1 MKFTKALIKGK
12 FLKRYKRFFDYIKVN
27 KEIIIAHCPNTG
39 SMMGLLNENNDA
51 WVLKNED
58 PKRKLKYTLQILKTS
73 KNMIGVNT
81 HLANKLV
88 HEGLQNN
95 TLLEFKN
102 LDKIVTEKFYNKE
115 TRFDFLVEKNKKKIF
130 IEVKNVTLIRDG
142 KTSEFPDSITTR
154 GSKHIKTLMDAHKKG
169 YECYVLF
176 LVQIENC
183 KHFRIAKDI
192 DNEYY
197 ENYKLAKKSGVKFIA
212 YNCKVGPK
220 EIKIDKKVE
229 ILDEWL

>member
-12 FLKRYKRFFDYIKVN
+12 FLKRYKRFFADIKVN

-73 KNMIGVNT
+73 KNVIGVNT

-88 HEGLQNN
+88 DEGLQNN
-95 TLLEFKN
+95 TLLKFKN
-102 LDKIVTEKFYNKE
+102 LDKIVKEKFYNKE

-142 KTSEFPDSITTR
+142 KTSEFPDAITTR

-212 YNCKVGPK
+212 YNCKIGSK
-220 EIKIDKKVE
+220 EIKIDKKV
-229 ILDEWL
+229 

>member
-1 MKFTKALIKGK
+1 
-12 FLKRYKRFFDYIKVN
+12 
-27 KEIIIAHCPNTG
+27 
-39 SMMGLLNENNDA
+39 MMGLLNENNDA

-73 KNMIGVNT
+73 KNVIGVNT

-115 TRFDFLVEKNKKKIF
+115 TRFDFFVEKNKKKIF

-142 KTSEFPDSITTR
+142 KTSEFPDAITTR

-183 KHFRIAKDI
+183 KYFRIAKDI

-212 YNCKVGPK
+212 YNCKVGSK
-220 EIKIDKKVE
+220 EIKIDKKIV
-229 ILDEWL
+229 ILDE

>member
-12 FLKRYKRFFDYIKVN
+12 FLKRYKRFFADIKVN

-58 PKRKLKYTLQILKTS
+58 PKRKLKYTLQIIKTS
-73 KNMIGVNT
+73 KNVIGVNT

-115 TRFDFLVEKNKKKIF
+115 TRFDFFVEKNKKKIF

-142 KTSEFPDSITTR
+142 KTSEFPDAITTR

-183 KHFRIAKDI
+183 KYFRIAKDI

-197 ENYKLAKKSGVKFIA
+197 ENYKLAKKSGVNFIA
-212 YNCKVGPK
+212 YSCKVGSK
-220 EIKIDKKVE
+220 EIKIDKKIE
-229 ILDEWL
+229 ILDE

>member
-12 FLKRYKRFFDYIKVN
+12 LLKRYKRFFVDIKVN

-51 WVLKNED
+51 WVLKND
-58 PKRKLKYTLQILKTS
+58 NPKRKLKYTLQILKTS
-73 KNMIGVNT
+73 KNVIGVNT

-142 KTSEFPDSITTR
+142 ETSEFPDAITTR
-154 GSKHIKTLMDAHKKG
+154 GSKHIKTLIDAHKKG

-183 KHFRIAKDI
+183 KYFRIAKDI

-212 YNCKVGPK
+212 YNCKVGSK
-220 EIKIDKKVE
+220 EIKIDKKIK
-229 ILDEWL
+229 ILDE

>member
-12 FLKRYKRFFDYIKVN
+12 LLKRYKRFFADIKVN

-73 KNMIGVNT
+73 KNVIGVNT

-102 LDKIVTEKFYNKE
+102 LGKIVTEKFYNKE
-115 TRFDFLVEKNKKKIF
+115 TRFDFFVEKNKKKIF

-142 KTSEFPDSITTR
+142 KTSEFPDAITTR

-183 KHFRIAKDI
+183 KYFKIANDI

-229 ILDEWL
+229 ILDE

>member
-12 FLKRYKRFFDYIKVN
+12 FLKRYKRFFADIKVN

-39 SMMGLLNENNDA
+39 SMMGLLNENTDA

-58 PKRKLKYTLQILKTS
+58 PKRKLKYTLQILKAS
-73 KNMIGVNT
+73 KNLIGVNT
-81 HLANKLV
+81 HLTNKLV

-142 KTSEFPDSITTR
+142 KTSEFPDAITTR
-154 GSKHIKTLMDAHKKG
+154 GSKHIKTLMDARKKG
-169 YECYVLF
+169 YECYVFF

-183 KHFRIAKDI
+183 KYFKIANDI

-220 EIKIDKKVE
+220 EIKIDKKIE
-229 ILDEWL
+229 ILDE

>member
-12 FLKRYKRFFDYIKVN
+12 LLKRYKRFFVDIKVN

-73 KNMIGVNT
+73 KNVIGVNT

-102 LDKIVTEKFYNKE
+102 LDTIITEKFYNKE

-142 KTSEFPDSITTR
+142 KTSEFPDAITTR

-183 KHFRIAKDI
+183 KYFRIAKDI

-212 YNCKVGPK
+212 YNCKVGSK

-229 ILDEWL
+229 ILDE

>member
-12 FLKRYKRFFDYIKVN
+12 FLKRYKRFFADIKVN
-27 KEIIIAHCPNTG
+27 KQIIIAHCPNTG

-58 PKRKLKYTLQILKTS
+58 PKRKLKYTLQIIKPS
-73 KNMIGVNT
+73 KNVIGVNT

-102 LDKIVTEKFYNKE
+102 LDKIVTEKFYTKE
-115 TRFDFLVEKNKKKIF
+115 TRFDFFVEKNKKKIF

-142 KTSEFPDSITTR
+142 KTSEFPDAITTR
-154 GSKHIKTLMDAHKKG
+154 GSKHIKTLMDAHIKG

-176 LVQIENC
+176 LVQIKNC
-183 KHFRIAKDI
+183 KYFRIAKDI

-229 ILDEWL
+229 ILDE

>member
-12 FLKRYKRFFDYIKVN
+12 FLKRYKRFFADIKVN

-73 KNMIGVNT
+73 KNVIGVNT

-102 LDKIVTEKFYNKE
+102 LDKIVKEKFYNKE

-142 KTSEFPDSITTR
+142 KTSEFPDAITTR

-183 KHFRIAKDI
+183 KYFRIAKDI

-212 YNCKVGPK
+212 YNCKVGSK
-220 EIKIDKKVE
+220 EIKIDKKIK
-229 ILDEWL
+229 ILDE

>member
-12 FLKRYKRFFDYIKVN
+12 FLKRYKRFFADIKVN

-73 KNMIGVNT
+73 KNVIGVNT

-142 KTSEFPDSITTR
+142 KTSEFPDAITTR
-154 GSKHIKTLMDAHKKG
+154 GSKHIKTLMDAQKKG
-169 YECYVLF
+169 YECYILF
-176 LVQIENC
+176 LAQIENC
-183 KHFRIAKDI
+183 KYFKIANDI

-220 EIKIDKKVE
+220 EIKIDKKIK
-229 ILDEWL
+229 ILNE

>member
-12 FLKRYKRFFDYIKVN
+12 FLKRYKRFFADIKVN

-73 KNMIGVNT
+73 KNIVGINT

-102 LDKIVTEKFYNKE
+102 LDKIDTEKFYNKE
-115 TRFDFLVEKNKKKIF
+115 TRFDFLVERNKKKIF

-142 KTSEFPDSITTR
+142 KTSEFPDAITTR

-176 LVQIENC
+176 LIQIENC
-183 KHFRIAKDI
+183 KYFRIAKDI
-192 DNEYY
+192 DKEYY

-220 EIKIDKKVE
+220 EIKIDKKIE
-229 ILDEWL
+229 ILDE

>member
-12 FLKRYKRFFDYIKVN
+12 FLKRYKRFFADIKVN

-73 KNMIGVNT
+73 KNVIGVNT

-115 TRFDFLVEKNKKKIF
+115 TRFDFFVEKNKKKIF

-142 KTSEFPDSITTR
+142 KTSEFPDAITTR

-183 KHFRIAKDI
+183 KYFRIAKDI

-212 YNCKVGPK
+212 YNCKVGSK
-220 EIKIDKKVE
+220 EIKIDKKIK
-229 ILDEWL
+229 ILDE

>member
-12 FLKRYKRFFDYIKVN
+12 FLKRYKRFFADIKVN

-73 KNMIGVNT
+73 KNLIGVNT

-142 KTSEFPDSITTR
+142 KTSEFPDAITTR

-169 YECYVLF
+169 YECYVFF

-183 KHFRIAKDI
+183 KYFKIANDI

-197 ENYKLAKKSGVKFIA
+197 ENYKQAKKSGVKFIA
-212 YNCKVGPK
+212 YNCKVGSK
-220 EIKIDKKVE
+220 EIKIDKKIE
-229 ILDEWL
+229 ILHE

>member
-12 FLKRYKRFFDYIKVN
+12 FLKRYKRFFADIKVN

-39 SMMGLLNENNDA
+39 SMMGILNENNDA

-73 KNMIGVNT
+73 KNVIGVNT

-95 TLLEFKN
+95 TLLEVKN

-142 KTSEFPDSITTR
+142 KTSEFPDAITTR

-183 KHFRIAKDI
+183 KYFRIAKDI

-197 ENYKLAKKSGVKFIA
+197 ENYKLAKKSGV
-212 YNCKVGPK
+212 
-220 EIKIDKKVE
+220 
-229 ILDEWL
+229 

>member
-12 FLKRYKRFFDYIKVN
+12 FLKRYKRFFADIKVN

-39 SMMGLLNENNDA
+39 SMMGLLNENTDA

-58 PKRKLKYTLQILKTS
+58 PKRKLKYTLQILKAS
-73 KNMIGVNT
+73 KNLIGVNT

-115 TRFDFLVEKNKKKIF
+115 TRFDFLVEKNKKKNF

-142 KTSEFPDSITTR
+142 KTSEFPDAITTR

-183 KHFRIAKDI
+183 KYFKIAKDI

-197 ENYKLAKKSGVKFIA
+197 VNYKLAKKSGVKFIA

-220 EIKIDKKVE
+220 EIKIDKKIE
-229 ILDEWL
+229 ILY

>member
-12 FLKRYKRFFDYIKVN
+12 FLKRYKRFFADIKVN

-39 SMMGLLNENNDA
+39 SMMGLLNENTDA

-58 PKRKLKYTLQILKTS
+58 PKRKLKYTLQILKAS
-73 KNMIGVNT
+73 KNLIGVNT
-81 HLANKLV
+81 HLTNKLV

-130 IEVKNVTLIRDG
+130 IEVKKVTLIRDG
-142 KTSEFPDSITTR
+142 KTSEFPDAITTR

-183 KHFRIAKDI
+183 KYFRIAKDI

-212 YNCKVGPK
+212 YNCKVGSK

-229 ILDEWL
+229 ILDE

>member
-12 FLKRYKRFFDYIKVN
+12 FLKRYKRFFADIKVN

-142 KTSEFPDSITTR
+142 KTSEFPDAITTR

-183 KHFRIAKDI
+183 KYFSCLLYTSPSPRD
-192 DNEYY
+192 
-197 ENYKLAKKSGVKFIA
+197 
-212 YNCKVGPK
+212 
-220 EIKIDKKVE
+220 
-229 ILDEWL
+229 

>member
-12 FLKRYKRFFDYIKVN
+12 FLKRYKRFFADIKVN

-73 KNMIGVNT
+73 KNVIGVNT

-115 TRFDFLVEKNKKKIF
+115 TRFDFLVEENKKKIF

-142 KTSEFPDSITTR
+142 KTSEFPDAITTR

-183 KHFRIAKDI
+183 KYFRIAKDI

-212 YNCKVGPK
+212 YNCKVGSK
-220 EIKIDKKVE
+220 EIKVDKKIE
-229 ILDEWL
+229 ILDE

>member
-12 FLKRYKRFFDYIKVN
+12 FLKRYKRFFADIKVN

-73 KNMIGVNT
+73 KNVIGVNT

-115 TRFDFLVEKNKKKIF
+115 TRFDFFVEKNKKKIF

-142 KTSEFPDSITTR
+142 KTSEFPDAITTR

-183 KHFRIAKDI
+183 KYFRIAKDI

-212 YNCKVGPK
+212 YNCKVGSK
-220 EIKIDKKVE
+220 DIKIDKKIK
-229 ILDEWL
+229 ILDE

>member
-12 FLKRYKRFFDYIKVN
+12 FLKRYKRFFADIKVN

-73 KNMIGVNT
+73 KNVIGVNT

-142 KTSEFPDSITTR
+142 KTSEFPDAITTR

-183 KHFRIAKDI
+183 KYFRIAKDI

-197 ENYKLAKKSGVKFIA
+197 ENYKQAKKFGVKFIA
-212 YNCKVGPK
+212 YNCKVG
-220 EIKIDKKVE
+220 
-229 ILDEWL
+229 

>member
-12 FLKRYKRFFDYIKVN
+12 LLKRYKRFFVDIKVN

-73 KNMIGVNT
+73 KNVIGVNT

-88 HEGLQNN
+88 HEALQNN

-102 LDKIVTEKFYNKE
+102 LDKIFTEKFYNKE
-115 TRFDFLVEKNKKKIF
+115 TRFDFFVEKNKKKIF

-142 KTSEFPDSITTR
+142 KTSEFPDAITTR
-154 GSKHIKTLMDAHKKG
+154 GSKHIKTLIDAAVAHVEYCTSPSKGMDLYNYALKKLHKLTCLTKG
-169 YECYVLF
+169 C
-176 LVQIENC
+176 
-183 KHFRIAKDI
+183 
-192 DNEYY
+192 
-197 ENYKLAKKSGVKFIA
+197 
-212 YNCKVGPK
+212 
-220 EIKIDKKVE
+220 
-229 ILDEWL
+229 

>member
-12 FLKRYKRFFDYIKVN
+12 FLKRYKRFFTDIKVN
-27 KEIIIAHCPNTG
+27 KDKIVAHCPNTG

-73 KNMIGVNT
+73 KNVIGVNT

-88 HEGLQNN
+88 QEGLQNN
-95 TLLEFKN
+95 TVLELQN
-102 LDKIVTEKFYNKE
+102 LDKIDAEVFYNKE

-142 KTSEFPDSITTR
+142 KTSEFPDAITTR
-154 GSKHIKTLMDAHKKG
+154 GSKHIRTLIDAHKKG

-176 LVQIENC
+176 LVQIQNC
-183 KHFRIAKDI
+183 KYFKIANDI

-197 ENYKLAKKSGVKFIA
+197 KNYKLAKKSGVKFIA

-220 EIKIDKKVE
+220 EIKIDKKIE
-229 ILDEWL
+229 ILDE

>member
-12 FLKRYKRFFDYIKVN
+12 FLKRYKRFFADIKVN

-73 KNMIGVNT
+73 KNVIGVNT

-115 TRFDFLVEKNKKKIF
+115 TRFDFFVEKNKKKIF

-142 KTSEFPDSITTR
+142 KTSEFPDAITTR

-183 KHFRIAKDI
+183 KYFRIAKDI

-220 EIKIDKKVE
+220 EIKIDKEIE
-229 ILDEWL
+229 ILDE